1 MSAHDATSRSP
12 SPLPDPALGT
22 IESTPSRFVWS
33 PPITAGG
40 LLARKRMRMI
50 SVALVLIAA
59 IWAAVSV
66 WADGLDA
73 VVFALV
79 VPLML
84 VGIGVAIDRLLGVGS
99 RLRIE
104 VDDHR
109 LAVRQGKRRD
119 VVPLTELAG
128 ITVRSK
134 SVDDRSTPGPSGWY
148 VVVERIEGA
157 SLSVMV
163 PTGIG
168 SAFDRQEA
176 IRLEA
181 TLRQR
186 CLA

>member
-22 IESTPSRFVWS
+22 IESTPNRFVWS
-33 PPITAGG
+33 PPITDGA
-40 LLARKRMRMI
+40 LLARKRMRMF
-50 SVALVLIAA
+50 SVALVLVAA
-59 IWAAVSV
+59 VWAATSV

-73 VVFALV
+73 VVFALI

-84 VGIGVAIDRLLGVGS
+84 VGIGVAIDRLLGIGS

-104 VDDHR
+104 VGDHG
-109 LAVRQGKRRD
+109 LVVKQGKRCD
-119 VVPLTELAG
+119 VLPLAEVVDVA
-128 ITVRSK
+128 VRSK

-148 VVVERIEGA
+148 VVVERTEHA
-157 SLSVMV
+157 PLSAMV
-163 PTGIG
+163 PAGIG
-168 SAFDRQEA
+168 SAFDREEA

-186 CLA
+186 CLD